1 MNIFIIIG
9 AVVFALFVIM
19 VGFYNSFV
27 RLRNKVSEAFSTMD
41 VFLKKRY
48 DLIPELVAVVKGY
61 AKHETDVLTEVTA
74 MRARAKGK
82 AGQLEGEVGI
92 GRALEQLFVVA
103 EAYPDL
109 KANENFLNLQKDLKK
124 IEDDIA
130 FSRRY
135 YNGSVREYN
144 NQCQLFPMNIMAK
157 ILGFRPAPMFA
168 AGEAEREA
176 PRVF

>member
-1 MNIFIIIG
+1 MIIIG
-9 AVVFALFVIM
+9 AVVFALFVIV

-27 RLRNKVSEAFSTMD
+27 RLRNKVNEAFSTMD

-61 AKHETDVLTEVTA
+61 AKHETDVLTEVA
-74 MRARAKGK
+74 GMRAGAGSTAGK
-82 AGQLEGEVGI
+82 LEGEVGI
-92 GRALEQLFVVA
+92 GHALERLFVVA

-130 FSRRY
+130 FARRY

-168 AGEAEREA
+168 ANTTERET
-176 PRVF
+176 PHMF

>member
-1 MNIFIIIG
+1 MNIMIIIG
-9 AVVFALFVIM
+9 AVVFALFVIV

-27 RLRNKVSEAFSTMD
+27 RLRNKVNEAFSTMD

-61 AKHETDVLTEVTA
+61 AKHETDVLTEVA
-74 MRARAKGK
+74 GMRAGAGSTAGK
-82 AGQLEGEVGI
+82 LEGEVGI
-92 GRALEQLFVVA
+92 GHALERLFVVA

-130 FSRRY
+130 FARRY

-168 AGEAEREA
+168 ANTAERETLHM
-176 PRVF
+176 F